1 LTDAQTFCIIYYI
14 FEREKELQKII
25 PPTLCPACDS
35 GLELVNDT
43 LYCRNDLCPAQWDKK
58 LAGFAKSLK
67 IKGLGPATI
76 NKLQVLDYPELYEL
90 TVEDL
95 TISLGSQKLAEKLYD
110 ELEKSK
116 SSKLV
121 DILPAFSIPLIG
133 RSASQKLCDRISHIE
148 DISEKSC
155 TEAGIGPKASA
166 NLLAW
171 LEDEFYGN
179 NYIDKLPFNWNN
191 KINKKKEVTGVV
203 CITGK
208 LKSYPTK
215 AHAQAVLENYGFVV
229 KSSLTKDC
237 THLVNESG
245 IESAK
250 TQTARDRG
258 VLIVTNLKH
267 LREEN

>member
-1 LTDAQTFCIIYYI
+1 MTTIT
-14 FEREKELQKII
+14 
-25 PPTLCPACDS
+25 PPTNCPCCDS
-35 GLELVNDT
+35 ILELVNEQ
-43 LYCRNDLCPAQWDKK
+43 LFCRNTKCPAQWSKK
-58 LAGFAKSLK
+58 LESFSSTLK
-67 IKGLGPATI
+67 IKGLGPSTI
-76 NKLQVLDYPELYEL
+76 SKLGIESLPELYEL
-90 TVEDL
+90 TVSDIQDKIHSE
-95 TISLGSQKLAEKLYD
+95 KLAEKLYD

-166 NLLAW
+166 NLVNFM
-171 LEDEFYGN
+171 ETEFYPN
-179 NYIDKLPFNWNN
+179 RYIDTLPFNWNN
-191 KINKKKEVTGVV
+191 KISKKKEVTGVV
-203 CITGK
+203 CISGK

-215 AHAQAVLENYGFVV
+215 AHATKVLESYGFVV

-237 THLVNESG
+237 THLINESG

-258 VLIVTNLKH
+258 VLIITNIKH
-267 LREEN
+267 LLEE

>member
-1 LTDAQTFCIIYYI
+1 MKQ
-14 FEREKELQKII
+14 II
-25 PPTLCPACDS
+25 PPTDCPACGS
-35 GLELVNDT
+35 TLELVNEQ
-43 LYCRNDLCPAQWDKK
+43 LFCRNTKCPAQWDKK
-58 LAGFAKSLK
+58 LEGFASTLK

-76 NKLQVLDYPELYEL
+76 SKLGVESLPELYEL
-90 TVEDL
+90 TVSDIQDRIHSER
-95 TISLGSQKLAEKLYD
+95 LAEKLYD
-110 ELEKSK
+110 ELQKSK

-121 DILPAFSIPLIG
+121 DIIPAFSIPLIG

-166 NLLAW
+166 NLVNFM
-171 LEDEFYGN
+171 ETEFYPN
-179 NYIDKLPFNWNN
+179 RYKDTLPFNWNN
-191 KINKKKEVTGVV
+191 KISKKKEVIGVV

-215 AHAQAVLENYGFVV
+215 AHAQKVLESYGFVV

-237 THLVNESG
+237 THLINESG
-245 IESAK
+245 VESAK

-258 VLIVTNLKH
+258 VLIITNIKH
-267 LREEN
+267 LIKEN